1 MPNIEKVLNGLEH
14 CIKKLDSVIDNTH
27 GFDCISCSYFR
38 KCESIGH
45 LVGLPLMLDALALL
59 EAQEP
64 RILTLDDIATWVRQ
78 KPMDR
83 EPIYVEVKD
92 LLGAWGA
99 WMVDEIA
106 SYLPETD
113 LSGELYGKTW
123 RCWSARPT
131 DEQRKKVEWDD

>member
-1 MPNIEKVLNGLEH
+1 MADVEKVIKGIECCLRRDELN
-14 CIKKLDSVIDNTH
+14 CIENCPYYTVEGHNAH
-27 GFDCISCSYFR
+27 GCWI
-38 KCESIGH
+38 
-45 LVGLPLMLDALALL
+45 PLNRDALALL
-59 EAQEP
+59 KAQQP
-64 RILTLDDIATWVRQ
+64 RVLTVDDVAAWVRQ
-78 KPMDR
+78 KPLDR

-123 RCWSARPT
+123 RCWSVRPT
-131 DEQRKKVEWDD
+131 DEQRKAVKWNDAE

>member
-1 MPNIEKVLNGLEH
+1 MTNQEAIET
-14 CIKKLDSVIDNTH
+14 IKANYPPENYAMLREALDI
-27 GFDCISCSYFR
+27 
-38 KCESIGH
+38 
-45 LVGLPLMLDALALL
+45 ALALL
-59 EAQEP
+59 KAQEP
-64 RILTLDDIATWVRQ
+64 RVLRLDDIAAWVRQ

-92 LLGAWGA
+92 LLGTWGA

-123 RCWSARPT
+123 RVWSAKPT
-131 DEQRKKVEWDD
+131 DAQRREAKWDD